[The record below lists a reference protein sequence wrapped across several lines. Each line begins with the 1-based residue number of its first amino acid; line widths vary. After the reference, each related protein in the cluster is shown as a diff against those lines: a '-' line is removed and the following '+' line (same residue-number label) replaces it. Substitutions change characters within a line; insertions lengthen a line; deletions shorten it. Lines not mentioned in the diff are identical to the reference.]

1 MATWGMVIDLDRCT
15 GCQACVIA
23 CKAENNIPSVGLE
36 EANKG
41 RVISWMQV
49 LAEPDETREGEVK
62 RFLPRPCMQCDD
74 PPCTKVCPV
83 YATYKNPEG
92 IVAQIY
98 ARCIGCRFCMAACP
112 YNAKFFNWHEYQ
124 HPGPG
129 QNPDVSLRPAGV
141 VEKCTFCHH
150 RLQKAREKAAVEKR
164 RLLPG
169 EYTTACADACPAQA
183 IAFGDLAD
191 PQSEVAR
198 QARSPRAFRL
208 QESLGT
214 RPKVIYLT
222 EGEGRG

>member
-15 GCQACVIA
+15 GCQACAMA
-23 CKAENNIPSVGLE
+23 CKAENNVPAVGSE
-36 EANKG
+36 EAEKE

-49 LAEPDETREGEVK
+49 LAEPDEEHEGEVK
-62 RFLPRPCMQCDD
+62 RFLPRPCMQCED

-98 ARCIGCRFCMAACP
+98 GRCIGCRFCMAACP

-124 HPGPG
+124 HPSPG
-129 QNPDVSLRPAGV
+129 QNPDVSLRPKGV

-150 RLQKAREKAAVEKR
+150 RLQKVREQAAVEKR
-164 RLLPG
+164 RQLPG
-169 EYTTACADACPAQA
+169 EYNTACAEACPAQA
-183 IAFGDLAD
+183 ISFGDLTD
-191 PQSEVAR
+191 PTSEVAR
-198 QARSPRAFRL
+198 LARSPRAFRL
-208 QESLGT
+208 LESLGT